1 MSGAP
6 APAVAQ
12 RIPLV
17 DLRAQYAT
25 LAGELM
31 PAVERV
37 LASGGYVQG
46 HEVEQFEQEFAS
58 ASGARHAIAVN
69 SGTSALH
76 LALHALNIGSGDEVI
91 TTPHTFLATAS
102 AICYVGATP
111 VFVDIDPQ
119 RLTLDPARLVAA
131 ISSRTRAIIP
141 VHIYGQPAD
150 MDPIMAIARA
160 RGVAVIEDAAQAH
173 LARYKTHPVGTIGR
187 IGCFSFYP
195 GKNLGACGE
204 GGAVVTDDPEIAR
217 KVSAMRDW
225 GQLSPGV
232 HELPGYN
239 FRMDAI
245 QGAILAV
252 KLRHLT
258 AWTTARQHH
267 AAAYDAAFE
276 RLGLIERLRPCMTF
290 PDAPSV
296 RHLYV
301 IRPRSI
307 DRALFRDRLAERGIA
322 TGVHYARA
330 VPFQPIMARFGHCEG
345 TFPIAEEVAA
355 TTVSLP
361 LFPELADDQRAR
373 VVAAVGDALGERTV
387 PAFAGVELARA
398 AARSPQ

>member
-1 MSGAP
+1 MSGQP
-6 APAVAQ
+6 ASSATPQ
-12 RIPLV
+12 IPLV

-25 LAGELM
+25 MAGELM

-46 HEVEQFEQEFAS
+46 REVEQFEQAFAPV
-58 ASGARHAIAVN
+58 SGARHAIAVN

-76 LALHALNIGSGDEVI
+76 LALHALDIGPGDEVI

-119 RLTLDPARLVAA
+119 RLTLDPARLDAA

-150 MDPIMAIARA
+150 MDPIMEVARA
-160 RGVAVIEDAAQAH
+160 RGIAVIEDAAQAH
-173 LARYKTHPVGTIGR
+173 LALYKTRPVGTIGR

-204 GGAVVTDDPEIAR
+204 GGAVLTDDPDVAR
-217 KVSAMRDW
+217 KVAAMRDW
-225 GQLSPGV
+225 GQLTHGV

-258 AWTTARQHH
+258 AWTAARQRH
-267 AAAYDAAFE
+267 AAAYDVAFA
-276 RLGLIERLRPCMTF
+276 RLGLTEPLRPCATF
-290 PDAPSV
+290 SDALSV

-307 DRALFRDRLAERGIA
+307 DRVRFRERLAQRGIA

-330 VPFQPIMARFGHCEG
+330 VPFQPIMAPLGYREG
-345 TFPIAEEVAA
+345 AFPIAEEVAA

-361 LFPELADDQRAR
+361 LYPELTDEQRAR
-373 VVAAVGDALGERTV
+373 VVASVAEALDESAA
-387 PAFAGVELARA
+387 PALAAGA
-398 AARSPQ
+398 AD

>member
-1 MSGAP
+1 MSASP
-6 APAVAQ
+6 ASDD

-25 LAGELM
+25 LAGELL

-37 LASGGYVQG
+37 LASGGYILGPEVQR
-46 HEVEQFEQEFAS
+46 FEQDFAA
-58 ASGARHAIAVN
+58 ASGARHAIALN

-76 LALHALNIGSGDEVI
+76 LALHALDIGPGDEVI
-91 TTPHTFLATAS
+91 TTAHTFLATAS
-102 AICYVGATP
+102 AVGYVGATP

-119 RLTLDPARLVAA
+119 RLTLDPAQLEAA
-131 ISSRTRAIIP
+131 IGPRTRAIIP

-150 MDPIMAIARA
+150 MDAIMAIAGA

-173 LARYKTHPVGTIGR
+173 LARYRDRPVGTIGR

-217 KVSAMRDW
+217 KIAAMRDW
-225 GQLSPGV
+225 GQLEPGV

-245 QGAILAV
+245 HGAILGV
-252 KLRHLT
+252 KLRRLADWT
-258 AWTTARQHH
+258 AARRRH
-267 AAAYDAAFE
+267 AAAYDAAFA
-276 RLGLIERLRPCMTF
+276 RLGLTERLRPCLSF
-290 PDAPSV
+290 NDSPSA

-301 IRPRSI
+301 IRPHGV
-307 DRALFRDRLAERGIA
+307 DRVQFRARLAERGIA

-330 VPFQPIMARFGHCEG
+330 VPLQPILAHLGHRPG
-345 TFPIAEEVAA
+345 DFPIAEEVAA
-355 TTVSLP
+355 TTISLP
-361 LFPELADDQRAR
+361 LYPELTEAQRAR
-373 VVAAVGDALGERTV
+373 VVSAVTETLADV
-387 PAFAGVELARA
+387 AFATA
-398 AARSPQ
+398 AD

>member
-1 MSGAP
+1 MTGQPNP
-6 APAVAQ
+6 ASEQ

-46 HEVEQFEQEFAS
+46 REVESFEQAFAT

-76 LALHALNIGSGDEVI
+76 LALHALDIGPGDEVI

-111 VFVDIDPQ
+111 VFADIDPQ
-119 RLTLDPARLVAA
+119 RLTLDPARLDAA
-131 ISSRTRAIIP
+131 ITSRTRAIIP

-150 MDPIMAIARA
+150 MDPIMAVARA
-160 RGVAVIEDAAQAH
+160 RGLAVIEDAAQAH
-173 LARYKTHPVGTIGR
+173 LARYKGHPVGTIGG

-204 GGAVVTDDPEIAR
+204 GGAILTDDPEIAR
-217 KVSAMRDW
+217 KVAAMRDW
-225 GQLSPGV
+225 GQLSHGV

-258 AWTTARQHH
+258 EWTAARQRH
-267 AAAYDAAFE
+267 AAAYDAAFA
-276 RLGLIERLRPCMTF
+276 RLGLIDQLRPCVTIM
-290 PDAPSV
+290 DAPSV

-301 IRPRSI
+301 IRPRAV
-307 DRALFRDRLAERGIA
+307 DRGRFRDRLAERGVA

-330 VPFQPIMARFGHCEG
+330 VPFQPVMARLGYREG
-345 TFPIAEEVAA
+345 AFPIAEEVAA
-355 TTVSLP
+355 TTISLP
-361 LFPELADDQRAR
+361 LFPELTDAQRVR
-373 VVAAVGDALGERTV
+373 VVEAVAEALDAQHT
-387 PAFAGVELARA
+387 PALASA
-398 AARSPQ
+398 SL

>member
-1 MSGAP
+1 VTARPEPMP
-6 APAVAQ
+6 DR

-17 DLRAQYAT
+17 DLRAQYAS
-25 LAGELM
+25 LANELR

-46 HEVEQFEQEFAS
+46 REVELFEQDFAS

-76 LALHALNIGSGDEVI
+76 LALHALGIGPGDEVV

-111 VFVDIDPQ
+111 VFADIDPQ
-119 RLTLDPARLVAA
+119 RLTLDPARLEAA
-131 ISSRTRAIIP
+131 ISPRTRAIMP

-150 MDPIMAIARA
+150 MDPIMAVAQAHGI
-160 RGVAVIEDAAQAH
+160 AVIEDAAQAH
-173 LARYKTHPVGTIGR
+173 LARYKTRPIGAIGR

-204 GGAVVTDDPEIAR
+204 GGGVVTDDPDLAR
-217 KVSAMRDW
+217 KVAAMRDW
-225 GQLSPGV
+225 GQLARGA
-232 HELPGYN
+232 HELPAYN
-239 FRMDAI
+239 FRMDEI

-252 KLRHLT
+252 KLCHLA
-258 AWTTARQHH
+258 AWTAARQAH

-276 RLGLIERLRPCMTF
+276 RLGLTERLRPCKSF
-290 PDAPSV
+290 PEAPSV

-301 IRPRSI
+301 IRPRRI
-307 DRALFRDRLAERGIA
+307 DRVRFRERLAERGIA
-322 TGVHYARA
+322 TGVHYPRV
-330 VPFQPIMARFGHCEG
+330 VPLQPVMAGLGYREG
-345 TFPIAEEVAA
+345 AFPIAEEVAA

-361 LFPELADDQRAR
+361 LYPELTDDQRAF
-373 VVAAVGDALGERTV
+373 VVTAVA
-387 PAFAGVELARA
+387 ELLDERA
-398 AARSPQ
+398 APALTADAAG